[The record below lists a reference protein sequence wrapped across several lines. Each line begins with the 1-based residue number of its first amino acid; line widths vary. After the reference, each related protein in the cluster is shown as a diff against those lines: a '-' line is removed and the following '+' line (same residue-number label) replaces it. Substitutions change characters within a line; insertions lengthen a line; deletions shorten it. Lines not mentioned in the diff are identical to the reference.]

1 MMRMAM
7 GGGELLEMILSPDAK
22 IISYKDI
29 IDEWVNSGVH
39 TKKVEDMTIFDD
51 FIGDV
56 GNFAALKGYDAIDVD
71 SFQKGHDYVVILNRG
86 ALIIKK

>member
-1 MMRMAM
+1 
-7 GGGELLEMILSPDAK
+7 MILSPDAK
-22 IISYKDI
+22 RISFKDI
-29 IDEWVNSGVH
+29 IEQWENSGVH
-39 TKKVEDMTIFDD
+39 TKKVEDRTIFED

-86 ALIIKK
+86 ALIVKK